1 MLKFL
6 NLSQYNFGSQSKLR
20 RISNQLAY
28 NQDRI
33 IQHNTSHI
41 TFHKYLNK
49 TLQHHEVTIITNQ
62 VCKVAEA

>member
-1 MLKFL
+1 MLKFS
-6 NLSQYNFGSQSKLR
+6 NLSPYNPGSQLKPW
-20 RISNQLAY
+20 RILNQLAY

-49 TLQHHEVTIITNQ
+49 SLQHHGVAIITNQ
-62 VCKVAEA
+62 VYKVAEA